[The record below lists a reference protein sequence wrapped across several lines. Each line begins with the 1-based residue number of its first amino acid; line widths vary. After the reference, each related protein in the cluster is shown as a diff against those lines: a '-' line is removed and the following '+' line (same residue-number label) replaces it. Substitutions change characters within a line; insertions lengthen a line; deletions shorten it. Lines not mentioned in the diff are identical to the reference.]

1 MQIDWHGPSVVGIAI
16 FLAIG
21 VLFGF
26 AARRWRTLKTLAVV
40 APLIAALIPLLY
52 FVLEGNVSTCT
63 KSGSTFRC
71 TKVPYAS
78 TWNVAD
84 WILVGAV
91 VLLTVAPIV
100 STGLRSRLPSVLAA
114 IVLAGLIAPNLVFM
128 YSWIL
133 SGELVL
139 GAAIDVP
146 HLTGTETTRAGS
158 EV

>member
-1 MQIDWHGPSVVGIAI
+1 MQIDWHGPSALGIAI

-52 FVLEGNVSTCT
+52 FVLEGNVSACT
-63 KSGSTFRC
+63 GSGSTFRC
-71 TKVPYAS
+71 TEVSYAS

-84 WILVGAV
+84 LILVGAV

-114 IVLAGLIAPNLVFM
+114 IVLAGMIAPNLVFM

-133 SGELVL
+133 AGALVL
-139 GAAIDVP
+139 GAAIAGP
-146 HLTGTETTRAGS
+146 PSKGTEPTRARS
-158 EV
+158 